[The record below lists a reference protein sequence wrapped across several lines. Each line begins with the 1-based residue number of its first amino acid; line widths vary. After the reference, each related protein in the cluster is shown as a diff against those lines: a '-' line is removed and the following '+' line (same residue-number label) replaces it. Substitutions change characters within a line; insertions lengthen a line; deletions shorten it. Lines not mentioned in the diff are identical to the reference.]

1 MIQKKIIIFSSCAII
16 SMVSWLSIKL
26 SKNYYQSFTLRYEI
40 VNIPKNIRLTT
51 ENNTIKI
58 NFKADGFK
66 IVNLSKNVKSANLLF
81 DFANLNYPKN
91 IFDGTLKIPSELIVS
106 QYNKAYLNEVEIIQ
120 FSPDTLIFQ
129 TFEIRQKKVPIKTI
143 FKTSEN
149 TMTFETECIK
159 LPDSVIISGNKN
171 SIDTISVIYTE
182 TVDIR
187 LFAQQEIQN
196 AKLISPNKSIKF
208 SHPTV
213 DIRLGNPNKIN
224 IKLNIKLLP
233 QSEKEIIYT
242 PVQSFAV
249 LEYETELSK
258 LSNHV
263 LDSFKVE
270 MNLIDKFDN
279 IAPLKLT
286 KHPQGIS
293 NILISPSVTS
303 FIKNK
308 KQ

>member
-66 IVNLSKNVKSANLLF
+66 IVNLSKNVKSANFLF

-91 IFDGTLKIPSELIVS
+91 ILDGILKIPSELIVS

-129 TFEIRQKKVPIKTI
+129 TFEIRQKTVPIKTI

-182 TVDIR
+182 AVDIR

-208 SHPTV
+208 SHSTV

-263 LDSFKVE
+263 QDSFKVE
-270 MNLIDKFDN
+270 MNLIEKHEN

-293 NILISPSVTS
+293 NILISPSTTS
-303 FIKNK
+303 FVKNK